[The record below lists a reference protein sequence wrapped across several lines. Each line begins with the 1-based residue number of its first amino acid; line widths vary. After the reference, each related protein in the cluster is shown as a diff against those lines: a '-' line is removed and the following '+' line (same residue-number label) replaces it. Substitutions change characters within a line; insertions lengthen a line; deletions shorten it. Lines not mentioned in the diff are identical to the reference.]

1 MGIETAIGVG
11 GAILGGIAG
20 SKGKGGGT
28 TTTSSTSA
36 PWEPQ
41 QKYLTSG
48 FEDARTA
55 LDNALANP
63 VYQGQRVANL
73 NPFQTGAANTLANFS
88 QNNFGLANSA
98 TTAANSMLTPGSQ
111 YGANAAD
118 IFARYNG
125 LDPTQSILNTAS
137 QYANNPYV
145 DGMIDASGRDIARAL
160 NEQTLPTLNRQF
172 SGTGNTNST
181 RAGVE
186 SAIAQRGAADRYA
199 DMSNAIRGNLFDT
212 GLRQGQNQFNQN
224 LQNSLAANN
233 QLYNAYNVGQ
243 SGLGNAADL
252 ASKYFT
258 QGNTA
263 GGLFQNQEQKELD
276 AAMAAFN
283 EANVNPLNFI
293 NSYMNAVRG
302 NYGGTQTGTTTTP
315 KTGGGFMG
323 ALTGALGGLSGG
335 LGMASQ
341 IGDLGNWGVRQMNQ
355 ADPGFVGP
363 AY

>member
-1 MGIETAIGVG
+1 MGAVASIAAPIVG
-11 GAILGGIAG
+11 SVLGGIGG
-20 SKGKGGGT
+20 SQKSGGGT
-28 TTTSSTSA
+28 TTTSQSSA
-36 PWEPQ
+36 PWQEQIP
-41 QKYLTSG
+41 YLTSG
-48 FEDARTA
+48 FKDARTA

-63 VYQGQRVANL
+63 VYQGQRVADL
-73 NPFQTGAANTLANFS
+73 NPFQTGAANSLGAFS
-88 QNNFGLANSA
+88 QNNFGLADSA
-98 TTAANSMLTPGSQ
+98 TNAANSMLTPGSQ

-118 IFARYNG
+118 LFARYNG
-125 LDPTQSILNTAS
+125 MDPTQQILGTAA

-160 NEQTLPTLNRQF
+160 NEQTLPSLNRQF

-199 DMSNAIRGNLFDT
+199 DMSNSIRGNLFNT
-212 GLRQGQNQFNQN
+212 GLTQGQNQFNQN

-252 ASKYFT
+252 ASKYFN

-263 GGLFQNQEQKELD
+263 GSLYQNQDQKVLD
-276 AAMAAFN
+276 AQLAAFN
-283 EANVNPLNFI
+283 EANNNPLNFI

-302 NYGGTQTGTTTTP
+302 NYGGTSTGTSTAP
-315 KTGGGFMG
+315 QTGGGVLG
-323 ALTGALGGLSGG
+323 GLAGALGGASGALG
-335 LGMASQ
+335 LASK
-341 IGDLGNWGVRQMNQ
+341 IGSL
-355 ADPGFVGP
+355 F
-363 AY
+363 